1 MQAKVKY
8 LYLILFIDCHANANA
23 FALNDSIIDFMLFLW
38 IATNLTSQILAMTI
52 SLLFCAVF
60 LSLRASEVNVAKQAL
75 RSFFSNPYAESSLRA
90 NKVSAAIYTKK

>member
-8 LYLILFIDCHANANA
+8 LYLILFMDCYANANA
-23 FALNDSIIDFMLFLW
+23 FARNDGIIDFMLFLW

-60 LSLRASEVNVAKQAL
+60 LSLRA
-75 RSFFSNPYAESSLRA
+75 
-90 NKVSAAIYTKK
+90 NKVSVAIYTKK